1 MNKGRKIGLLGG
13 SFNPAHQG
21 HLHLSKEVL
30 RVLGLDEVWWVIS
43 PQNPLKKASEIAPY
57 AIRQTQ
63 AKTVMH
69 REKRIRLCE
78 IETEQ
83 GLRFTQ
89 DTIQALIKRYP
100 QHRFVWLMGADNLA
114 QFHRWRG
121 WRRIAAAVP
130 ILICDRAPSS
140 HPALRSPA
148 ALSLR
153 KFRIFERNFRKLIM
167 LTPPCWGYF
176 FMRRHSESA
185 TRLRNL
191 LGDNAFLRHNVIVG
205 ND

>member
-1 MNKGRKIGLLGG
+1 MSKGRNIGLLGG

-21 HLHLSKEVL
+21 HLHLSKEAL

-43 PQNPLKKASEIAPY
+43 PQNPLKEASEIAPY
-57 AIRQTQ
+57 AIRLAQ
-63 AKTVMH
+63 AQSILQ

-89 DTIQALIKRYP
+89 DTIQALKKCYP
-100 QHRFVWLMGADNLA
+100 HYRFVWLMGADNLA

-148 ALSLR
+148 ALSLGKFRISER
-153 KFRIFERNFRKLIM
+153 KFRKLMM
-167 LTPPCWGYF
+167 LKPPCWGYF
-176 FMRRHSESA
+176 FMRRHTESA

-191 LGDNAFLRHNVIVG
+191 LGDGAFLRHNAKEA